1 MKETPI
7 ARIIEYKWVNKV
19 GKYIVKLGF
28 IDERAKSVW
37 MTRRQLAQLEAQ
49 FSRTPKGHSTQRGEV
64 VGLWHDSGRYG
75 YARLD
80 RRDFIPPDQYNLA
93 DLRDDT

>member
-1 MKETPI
+1 VKETPI

-49 FSRTPKGHSTQRGEV
+49 FSRTPKGHSTQRCEV